1 MLSLVQQ
8 QTKAV
13 AAFRRERTEGH
24 MTRMTSFSSFFSFFL
39 FPPRVFP
46 FLFTRCVADKT
57 GREILNVV
65 EVGAQSASC
74 REVIN
79 VRCKAGEK
87 ARNIRSSHR
96 YTAGPRQSEINA
108 RSEKGHRRGN
118 KMPQICVWCWIMT
131 FLGLKKIYIK
141 NNARYLMS
149 YGALRH
155 GQAWKAKPT
164 KRDAFASQ

>member
-24 MTRMTSFSSFFSFFL
+24 MTRMTSFPSFFL
-39 FPPRVFP
+39 FFFSPLVFFP
-46 FLFTRCVADKT
+46 FFLLGVWPIKRVERSF
-57 GREILNVV
+57 NVV

-118 KMPQICVWCWIMT
+118 KMPQICVWC
-131 FLGLKKIYIK
+131 
-141 NNARYLMS
+141 
-149 YGALRH
+149 
-155 GQAWKAKPT
+155 
-164 KRDAFASQ
+164 